1 MKKMNLT
8 AAVLALLMT
17 ASLCACG
24 EKDSSAAANTTAVT
38 ASSSAE
44 TSKTTADTKTTPTA
58 ESGTKAAADISYGE
72 KPPASDELATVQYIA
87 DTYFKA
93 RDNKDA
99 ETLTDVMATELM
111 YYITNSK
118 AGDRAAQVAFAADFC
133 KELPA
138 DPNREVSKPEKKSD
152 YADAYNSFFKVLDKE
167 NNGTTELAKTF
178 KVEDAYYIMY
188 KATGVTMDM
197 PIIKINGEW
206 KLDPEVSM
214 LMSFYDIAESLGTTT

>member
-24 EKDSSAAANTTAVT
+24 EKDSSAAANTTAAT

-44 TSKTTADTKTTPTA
+44 TSKTTADTKTTPAA

-118 AGDRAAQVAFAADFC
+118 AGRVRRRFLQ
-133 KELPA
+133 
-138 DPNREVSKPEKKSD
+138 
-152 YADAYNSFFKVLDKE
+152 
-167 NNGTTELAKTF
+167 GTAR
-178 KVEDAYYIMY
+178 
-188 KATGVTMDM
+188 
-197 PIIKINGEW
+197 
-206 KLDPEVSM
+206 
-214 LMSFYDIAESLGTTT
+214 